1 MGVPRSRRNK
11 TGVQLG
17 EPVVRGMV
25 MMAAAKVF
33 ALRGY
38 RAVSVDEL
46 LVAANVSR
54 RTFYKAFDSKDAVA
68 LALYR
73 FGTDGLVDNCRR
85 ALAED
90 GDLLTRVL
98 RCIDLHLKN
107 AATMGRL
114 VFVLGGEASSQ
125 DSPLFAVRMAVH
137 DRLVEVLL
145 AADRERQVDPL
156 FVRTLLMAL
165 EAMVRCVLLEG
176 DEGRRVTEA
185 QIARARRVMARIVT
199 GAIAGEGKAVTE
211 MPLVGPAAASG
222 AAASAR

>member
-1 MGVPRSRRNK
+1 MPKKKPNR

-33 ALRGY
+33 AQHGY
-38 RAVSVDEL
+38 RGVSVEHL
-46 LVAANVSR
+46 LEASNVSR
-54 RTFYKAFDSKDAVA
+54 RTFYHAFDGKDAVA

-73 FGTDGLVDNCRR
+73 FGTDGLVDACRR

-90 GDLLTRVL
+90 GDLLARVL
-98 RCIDLHLKN
+98 RCIDLHLRN
-107 AATMGRL
+107 AMTMGRL

-125 DSPLFAVRMAVH
+125 DSPLFPVRMAVH
-137 DRLVEVLL
+137 DRLVELLL
-145 AADRERQVDPL
+145 AADREREVDPL
-156 FVRTLLMAL
+156 FVRTLVLAL

-185 QIARARRVMARIVT
+185 QIARARRVMTRIVT
-199 GAIAGEGKAVTE
+199 GAIAGDGPQVSE
-211 MPLVGPAAASG
+211 MPLV
-222 AAASAR
+222 

>member
-1 MGVPRSRRNK
+1 MGVPRKKRNR

-25 MMAAAKVF
+25 MMSAAKVF
-33 ALRGY
+33 AERGY

-46 LVAANVSR
+46 LAAANVSR
-54 RTFYKAFDSKDAVA
+54 RTFYRMFDGKDAVG

-85 ALAED
+85 ALAEG

-98 RCIDLHLKN
+98 RCVDLHLRN
-107 AATMGRL
+107 ASTVGRL
-114 VFVLGGEASSQ
+114 VYVLGGEASSQ

-137 DRLVEVLL
+137 DRLVELLL

-156 FVRTLLMAL
+156 FVRTLVLAL
-165 EAMVRCVLLEG
+165 EAMVRCVLLDG

-185 QIARARRVMARIVT
+185 QITRARRVMTRIVT
-199 GAIAGEGKAVTE
+199 GAIAGEGPQVTAL
-211 MPLVGPAAASG
+211 PLV
-222 AAASAR
+222 